1 MHVSRSSVL
10 ETPSASLVSNQPFT
24 SCRYAGRA
32 KIRQWWLSDIIRAL
46 TRELPM
52 PSMIDHP
59 SAEDFRDTPYGRQ
72 LHSGFRLLRFK
83 PELEREFR
91 HYLDRHARTSQR
103 LAALLLIV
111 AVSGYLYVEHRLFN
125 LADTGWLTTL
135 TLLRVLQILPGI
147 VVLVLTFYSRRFRAQ
162 ANRIFP
168 ALLVLIGIIAALI
181 DIRFEALDAE
191 LNFRYGA
198 GLLIVASFFFLG
210 VTFWWALLC
219 SVLIVLADVFIATLI
234 LPAGRMPE
242 HWIAVSYYVLLLII
256 GAISRYV
263 HEYSQRDQFLMRKL
277 LGWVAEHDALSGLA
291 NRRSHDLALR
301 QRIAQA
307 RRDRRPLSLLL
318 LDLDD
323 FKAYND
329 TFGHPAGDA
338 LIRTFADLLAGFA
351 RRPLD
356 QAARVGGEEF
366 ALLLYNCDNAAAQR
380 IARQL
385 ITALAGLEI
394 RHPQDAAARV
404 GVSIGIATLQEGQQP
419 EQLYHCADA
428 ALYQA
433 KAGGKNRFAIAA
445 GQSRSDLPV
454 R

>member
-1 MHVSRSSVL
+1 
-10 ETPSASLVSNQPFT
+10 
-24 SCRYAGRA
+24 
-32 KIRQWWLSDIIRAL
+32 
-46 TRELPM
+46 
-52 PSMIDHP
+52 MIDHP

-72 LHSGFRLLRFK
+72 LHSGFHLLRFK
-83 PELEREFR
+83 SELEREFR
-91 HYLDRHARTSQR
+91 QYLDRHARTSQR
-103 LAALLLIV
+103 LAALLLII
-111 AVSGYLYVEHRLFN
+111 AVSGYLYVEHRLFS
-125 LADTGWLTTL
+125 LADTGWLATL
-135 TLLRVLQILPGI
+135 TLLRILQILPGV
-147 VVLVLTFYSRRFRAQ
+147 VVLVLTFYSRTFRAQ

-168 ALLVLIGIIAALI
+168 VLLVADVLI
-181 DIRFEALDAE
+181 
-191 LNFRYGA
+191 A
-198 GLLIVASFFFLG
+198 GL
-210 VTFWWALLC
+210 
-219 SVLIVLADVFIATLI
+219 I
-234 LPAGRMPE
+234 LTPEQMPE
-242 HWIAVSYYVLLLII
+242 HWIAVSYYLLLII

-307 RRDRRPLSLLL
+307 RRDRQPLSLLL

-338 LIRTFADLLAGFA
+338 LIRSFGELVAKFA

-385 ITALAGLEI
+385 VAALAALEV
-394 RHPQDAAARV
+394 RHPRDPASRV
-404 GVSIGIATLQEGQQP
+404 GVSIGVATLQDGQQA
-419 EQLYHCADA
+419 EQLYHNADM

-433 KAGGKNRFAIAA
+433 KTTGKNRFAVAP
-445 GQSRSDLPV
+445 GQARRD
-454 R
+454 

>member
-1 MHVSRSSVL
+1 MS
-10 ETPSASLVSNQPFT
+10 P
-24 SCRYAGRA
+24 
-32 KIRQWWLSDIIRAL
+32 
-46 TRELPM
+46 
-52 PSMIDHP
+52 MIDHP

-83 PELEREFR
+83 SELEREFR
-91 HYLDRHARTSQR
+91 QYLDRHARTSQR
-103 LAALLLIV
+103 LAALLLII
-111 AVSGYLYVEHRLFN
+111 AVSGYLYVEHRLFS
-125 LADTGWLTTL
+125 LADTGWLATL
-135 TLLRVLQILPGI
+135 TLLRILQILPGV
-147 VVLVLTFYSRRFRAQ
+147 VVLVLTFYSRTFRAQ

-168 ALLVLIGIIAALI
+168 VLLVLIGIIAALI
-181 DIRFEALDAE
+181 DIRFEALGTE

-198 GLLIVASFFFLG
+198 GLLIVSSFFFLG

-219 SVLIVLADVFIATLI
+219 AVLIVVADVLIAGLI
-234 LPAGRMPE
+234 LTPEQMPE
-242 HWIAVSYYVLLLII
+242 HWIAVSYYLLLLII

-307 RRDRRPLSLLL
+307 RRDRQPLSLLL

-338 LIRTFADLLAGFA
+338 LIRSFGDLVAKFA

-385 ITALAGLEI
+385 VAALAALEV
-394 RHPQDAAARV
+394 RHPRDPASRV
-404 GVSIGIATLQEGQQP
+404 GVSIGVATLQDGQQA
-419 EQLYHCADA
+419 EQLYHNADM

-433 KAGGKNRFAIAA
+433 KTTGKNRFAVAP
-445 GQSRSDLPV
+445 GQARRD
-454 R
+454 

>member
-1 MHVSRSSVL
+1 MRHL
-10 ETPSASLVSNQPFT
+10 PPQAST
-24 SCRYAGRA
+24 
-32 KIRQWWLSDIIRAL
+32 
-46 TRELPM
+46 
-52 PSMIDHP
+52 
-59 SAEDFRDTPYGRQ
+59 EDFRDTPYGRQ
-72 LHSGFRLLRFK
+72 LHGGFRLLRFA

-91 HYLDRHARTSQR
+91 RYLDRHARLSQR
-103 LAALLLIV
+103 LAALLLIF
-111 AVSGYLYVEHRLFN
+111 AVGGYLYCEHRLFD

-135 TLLRVLQILPGI
+135 TLLRLLQILPGV

-168 ALLVLIGIIAALI
+168 VLLVMVGMLAALI
-181 DIRFEALDAE
+181 DIRFETLDAE

-219 SVLIVLADVFIATLI
+219 AVLIVLADVCMASLI
-234 LPAGRMPE
+234 LSAEQMPE
-242 HWIAVSYYVLLLII
+242 HWIAVSYYLLLLII

-263 HEYSQRDQFLMRKL
+263 HEYSQRDQFLTRQL

-291 NRRSHDLALR
+291 NRRSHDRALP

-338 LIRTFADLLAGFA
+338 LIRTFGELLAGFA

-356 QAARVGGEEF
+356 EAARVGGEEF

-380 IARQL
+380 IARQVINAL
-385 ITALAGLEI
+385 TALDI
-394 RHPQDAAARV
+394 RHPHDPAARV
-404 GVSIGIATLQEGQQP
+404 GVSIGIATLQDGQQA
-419 EQLYHCADA
+419 EQLYHCADT

-433 KAGGKNRFAIAA
+433 KSGGKNRFAVAA
-445 GQSRSDLPV
+445 GLLRPEPQPH
-454 R
+454 

>member
-1 MHVSRSSVL
+1 MRHM
-10 ETPSASLVSNQPFT
+10 TDQ
-24 SCRYAGRA
+24 
-32 KIRQWWLSDIIRAL
+32 
-46 TRELPM
+46 
-52 PSMIDHP
+52 P

-72 LHSGFRLLRFK
+72 LHGGFRLLRFA
-83 PELEREFR
+83 PGLEREFR
-91 HYLDRHARTSQR
+91 QYLDRHARTSQR
-103 LAALLLIV
+103 LAALLLILV
-111 AVSGYLYVEHRLFN
+111 VSGYLYCEHRLFN
-125 LADTGWLTTL
+125 LADTEWLTTL
-135 TLLRVLQILPGI
+135 TLLRVLQIVPGI
-147 VVLVLTFYSRRFRAQ
+147 VVLALSFLSRRFRAQ
-162 ANRIFP
+162 ANVVFP
-168 ALLVLIGIIAALI
+168 ALLVMTGVLAALI
-181 DIRFEALDAE
+181 DIRFEALQTA

-219 SVLIVLADVFIATLI
+219 AGMIVLADVLMASLI
-234 LPAGRMPE
+234 LPAERMPE
-242 HWIAVSYYVLLLII
+242 HWIAVSYYMLLLII

-277 LGWVAEHDALSGLA
+277 LGWVAEHDALTGLA

-307 RRDRRPLSLLL
+307 RRDRRPLSLML

-338 LIRTFADLLAGFA
+338 LIRTFGELLAGFA

-385 ITALAGLEI
+385 IKALAMRDI
-394 RHPQDAAARV
+394 KHPQDASARV
-404 GVSIGIATLQEGQQP
+404 GVSIGIATLQDGQQP
-419 EQLYHCADA
+419 EQLYHCADT

-433 KAGGKNRFAIAA
+433 KTSGKNRFAVAA
-445 GQSRSDLPV
+445 GQSRSDVPD

>member
-1 MHVSRSSVL
+1 ML
-10 ETPSASLVSNQPFT
+10 
-24 SCRYAGRA
+24 
-32 KIRQWWLSDIIRAL
+32 II
-46 TRELPM
+46 
-52 PSMIDHP
+52 
-59 SAEDFRDTPYGRQ
+59 
-72 LHSGFRLLRFK
+72 
-83 PELEREFR
+83 
-91 HYLDRHARTSQR
+91 
-103 LAALLLIV
+103 

-125 LADTGWLTTL
+125 LADTGWLATL
-135 TLLRVLQILPGI
+135 TLLRILQILPGV
-147 VVLVLTFYSRRFRAQ
+147 VVLVLTFYSRTFRAQ

-168 ALLVLIGIIAALI
+168 VLLVLIGIIAALI
-181 DIRFEALDAE
+181 DIRFEALGTE

-198 GLLIVASFFFLG
+198 GLLIVSSFFFLG

-219 SVLIVLADVFIATLI
+219 AVLIVVADVLIAGLI
-234 LPAGRMPE
+234 LTPEQMPE
-242 HWIAVSYYVLLLII
+242 HWIAVSYYLLLLII

-307 RRDRRPLSLLL
+307 RRDRQPLSLLL

-338 LIRTFADLLAGFA
+338 LIRSFGELVAKFA

-385 ITALAGLEI
+385 VAALAALEV
-394 RHPQDAAARV
+394 RHPRDPASRV
-404 GVSIGIATLQEGQQP
+404 GSASAWPRCRMVSRPSSSITTPTWRCTRPRRPARTASRSP
-419 EQLYHCADA
+419 R
-428 ALYQA
+428 
-433 KAGGKNRFAIAA
+433 AGAPRLA
-445 GQSRSDLPV
+445 GQPQRRGGTERVRPLPSMATKTNTASV
-454 R
+454 TLRHSLDSGSSLQTSTSMRIELRPTSNVWV

>member
-1 MHVSRSSVL
+1 MPHTTDYSSTEGL
-10 ETPSASLVSNQPFT
+10 
-24 SCRYAGRA
+24 
-32 KIRQWWLSDIIRAL
+32 
-46 TRELPM
+46 
-52 PSMIDHP
+52 
-59 SAEDFRDTPYGRQ
+59 RDTPYGRQ
-72 LHSGFRLLRFK
+72 LHAGFRLLCFK
-83 PELEREFR
+83 PALEREFR
-91 HYLDRHARTSQR
+91 HYLDRHARASQR
-103 LAALLLIV
+103 LAALLLILV
-111 AVSGYLYVEHRLFN
+111 VSGYLYCELRLFD
-125 LADTGWLTTL
+125 LGGTGWLTTL
-135 TLLRVLQILPGI
+135 TLLRGLQILPG
-147 VVLVLTFYSRRFRAQ
+147 VAVLVLTFYSRRFRAQ
-162 ANRIFP
+162 ANRVFP
-168 ALLVLIGIIAALI
+168 VLLVTVGILAALI
-181 DIRFEALDAE
+181 DIRFEALQTE

-198 GLLIVASFFFLG
+198 GLLIVSSFFFLG

-219 SVLIVLADVFIATLI
+219 AVLIVLADVFMASLI
-234 LPAGRMPE
+234 LPAERMPE

-263 HEYSQRDQFLMRKL
+263 HEYSQREQFLMRKL

-301 QRIAQA
+301 QRVAQA

-329 TFGHPAGDA
+329 KFGHPAGDA
-338 LIRTFADLLAGFA
+338 LIRTFGELLAGYA

-385 ITALAGLEI
+385 ISALAALDI
-394 RHPQDAAARV
+394 RHPQDAIARV
-404 GVSIGIATLQEGQQP
+404 GVSIGIATLQQGQQP
-419 EQLYHCADA
+419 EQLYHCADT

-433 KAGGKNRFAIAA
+433 KTSGKNRFAVAA
-445 GQSRSDLPV
+445 TQPRSDLPD